1 MIIDSTFVI
10 DVLRGSRSVADQLE
24 TVDRTGV
31 PFVSS
36 ITVMELAEGIN
47 RSDASESERA
57 AVEGLLADV
66 NEITFD
72 RASAFRAGELNA
84 ELIAAGEPIDETDV
98 MVAATA
104 LVHGYPVVTRNTD
117 HFDRIDGLD
126 VLTY

>member
-47 RSDASESERA
+47 RSDASESEHA